1 MNNKIFVFIIISFFL
16 TSQLVYANDSRYSQS
31 LSRME
36 REWLHKEFNTD
47 SDEERIT
54 RLEEKVFGTIHDV
67 NIQTRY
73 KQLRR
78 CAKRNTTKTSL
89 VQRSYERN
97 TNQRSYEYWWSCWW
111 IILYKFIVRKNLCVS
126 KNHYNINY
134 LSVLLVV
141 VNGVLLFSDVI
152 HIN

>member
-1 MNNKIFVFIIISFFL
+1 MNNKIFVSIIISFFL

-78 CAKRNTTKTSL
+78 AFDVQKEIQQKHRWYNEVMSGIPTSVPMNIDGL
-89 VQRSYERN
+89 VGE
-97 TNQRSYEYWWSCWW
+97 
-111 IILYKFIVRKNLCVS
+111 
-126 KNHYNINY
+126 
-134 LSVLLVV
+134 
-141 VNGVLLFSDVI
+141 
-152 HIN
+152 